1 MIEWIVEEN
10 IALQQ
15 ELDALV
21 RRLAGQS
28 PYLLSSWRRAVRAAY
43 GYGSGA
49 LIWREAG
56 EVQGFLAYCRVK
68 DLFGR
73 SQAVALPYCDI
84 GGPVAISSDIAA
96 ALTAFFANTVCKS
109 LPKGGELRLQD
120 PTPIV
125 DEQQLTGKKVNMLLA
140 LPDSEEALLA
150 GYPPKLRSQ
159 IKKAGKNGLNAQVRT
174 DARGLDD
181 FYLVYSRNMHR
192 LGSPAHSKAWF
203 AAVLHEY
210 QQHGEATLA
219 LVYLEQQVVGAAI
232 VLRCGEQAVIPW
244 ASTLA
249 EYNSLAPNMLLYWSV
264 QAWLCQNGVR
274 VFDFGRSTYGEGTY
288 KFKKQW
294 GAAAG
299 LLVWQRFDKTGQ
311 LISPAAV
318 TSQGKLRE
326 MAEQVWRTLPE
337 PLMTAVGS
345 GLRRY
350 ITL

>member
-1 MIEWIVEEN
+1 MIEWITEETV
-10 IALQQ
+10 ALQQ

-21 RRLAGQS
+21 RRLPGQS
-28 PYLLSSWRRAVRAAY
+28 PYLLSSWRRAVLTAY
-43 GYGSGA
+43 GYKSGA
-49 LIWREAG
+49 LVWREAG
-56 EVQGFLAYCRVK
+56 QVQGFLAYCAVK
-68 DLFGR
+68 DVLGR

-84 GGPVAISSDIAA
+84 GGPVAVSSEIVDS
-96 ALTAFFANTVCKS
+96 LQVFFASNVC
-109 LPKGGELRLQD
+109 PAQTKGGELRLQGNRSVD
-120 PTPIV
+120 
-125 DEQQLTGKKVNMLLA
+125 DEQQLIGKKVNMLLT

-150 GYPPKLRSQ
+150 AYPPKLRSQ
-159 IKKAGKNGLNAQVRT
+159 IKKAGKNGLNAEVRT
-174 DARGLDD
+174 DCSGLDD

-203 AAVLHEY
+203 AAVLAQY
-210 QQHGEATLA
+210 QQQGEAILA
-219 LVYLEQQVVGAAI
+219 LVYLEQQIVGGAI

-294 GAAAG
+294 GAVPG
-299 LLVWQRFDKTGQ
+299 LLQWQRFDKTGQ
-311 LISPAAV
+311 CISPAAT
-318 TSQGKLRE
+318 TSDGKLRAL
-326 MAEQVWRTLPE
+326 AERVWRTLPE
-337 PLMTAVGS
+337 PMMTTLGS

>member
-1 MIEWIVEEN
+1 MIEWIAEETD
-10 IALQQ
+10 ALQQ

-21 RRLAGQS
+21 RSLPGQS
-28 PYLLSSWRRAVRAAY
+28 PYLLSSWRRAVRSAY
-43 GYGSGA
+43 GYASGA
-49 LIWREAG
+49 LVWREEG
-56 EVQGFLAYCRVK
+56 QVLGFLAYCKVK
-68 DLFGR
+68 DVLGR
-73 SQAVALPYCDI
+73 AQAVALPYCDI
-84 GGPVAISSDIAA
+84 GGPVAVNAEVAS
-96 ALTAFFANTVCKS
+96 ALLAFFANS
-109 LPKGGELRLQD
+109 LCPAQAKGGEVRLQD
-120 PTPIV
+120 NTSV
-125 DEQQLTGKKVNMLLA
+125 LDEQQLIGKKVNMLLA

-150 GYPPKLRSQ
+150 AYPPKLRSQ
-159 IKKAGKNGLNAQVRT
+159 IKKAGKNGLNAEVRT

-203 AAVLHEY
+203 AAVLAQY
-210 QQHGEATLA
+210 QQQGEAILA

-244 ASTLA
+244 ASTLS

-294 GAAAG
+294 GAVPG
-299 LLVWQRFDKTGQ
+299 LLQWQRFDNAGQ
-311 LISPAAV
+311 CITPAAS
-318 TSQGKLRE
+318 TSDGKLRAL
-326 MAEQVWRTLPE
+326 AERIWRTLPE
-337 PLMTAVGS
+337 PLMTALGS